1 MIKWTLVVLLALAA
15 IFAQAIAIGW
25 LLPITHVAT
34 RQAEVPAAP
43 DRVWATITDIDAFPA
58 WRPDVTRVERIAGQR
73 LSWEE
78 HGRNG
83 RLTFVVE
90 RSDPPRTLVT
100 RIADRDLPFGG
111 TWTYEIAPAPRG
123 SAVTITEHGE
133 IYNPLF
139 RFMSRFVFGYDS
151 TMQAYLT
158 ALAATGERGT
168 GN

>member
-1 MIKWTLVVLLALAA
+1 MIKWALIVLLSLVAISAL
-15 IFAQAIAIGW
+15 AIAIGW
-25 LLPITHVAT
+25 LLLVAHVAK
-34 RQAEVPAAP
+34 RHAEVPAPP

-58 WRPDVTRVERIAGQR
+58 WRPDVTRVERVAGDR
-73 LSWEE
+73 VSWVE

-100 RIADRDLPFGG
+100 RIADPDLPFGG
-111 TWTYEIAPAPRG
+111 TWTYEVAPVPRG

-151 TMQAYLT
+151 TMKEYLA
-158 ALAATGERGT
+158 ALVATGERGT